1 MAPRS
6 RSHAG
11 RFTGTLL
18 GAEIA
23 RSSLAPPLVEKGEPE
38 AARRPG
44 ALALLASWWR
54 IAAVFA
60 LAALGLL
67 ALRR

>member
-1 MAPRS
+1 MVHTRPHGR
-6 RSHAG
+6 

-23 RSSLAPPLVEKGEPE
+23 RSSRTPLLIEKGGP
-38 AARRPG
+38 APALRPSVF
-44 ALALLASWWR
+44 ALLAGWWR
-54 IAAVFA
+54 VAAVVG
-60 LAALGLL
+60 LVALGLL